1 VSSEHDQAVA
11 GLLEAGR
18 VLSTAAVMFHSAVAD
33 SAGLTVT
40 ESKAMEIIQ
49 RLGPMTPAALAEESG
64 LAPASVTDLLDRLTR
79 KGVARRR
86 PHPSDKRRA
95 LIEIDPGYARRNS
108 ALFDDFVSAMRE
120 VCARYDVAELQLITH
135 FLTASARCQQDATSR
150 LITAAHGKDGYRK
163 PSTRRSHEPG
173 PRGEAPPP
181 TAGSP
186 RA

>member
-18 VLSTAAVMFHSAVAD
+18 LLSTATIMFHSAVAD

-86 PHPSDKRRA
+86 PHPSDKRRV
-95 LIEIDPGYARRNS
+95 LVEIDPGYARRNS
-108 ALFDDFVSAMRE
+108 ALFEDFVSAMHA
-120 VCARYDVAELQLITH
+120 VCARYDVAQLRLITD
-135 FLTASARCQQDATSR
+135 FLTASARCQQDATGR
-150 LITAAHGKDGYRK
+150 LR
-163 PSTRRSHEPG
+163 TRP
-173 PRGEAPPP
+173 
-181 TAGSP
+181 
-186 RA
+186 